1 MSKQFAV
8 SDESPCNQ
16 ARAAPAPAPSPC
28 GPCGGQSTGANT
40 VPSQVEQAILSAA
53 NPLPVT
59 ESEVAH
65 AHGVSGLLANKHEFA
80 SFPNIEQYTLN
91 SDSNPQVVKKKP
103 ACCTEYTQE
112 IAVKF
117 LKPPE
122 PPKPGNIVIKQQPDI
137 QTPPAPPLVIRQ
149 RGAEAVAPPPL
160 TIRESPPKLPCPIP
174 EKVVYVPGK
183 TIPPPPRKVILE
195 KLPEAPPKPQ
205 NILIERWLPIEEKTR
220 RVVFEKA
227 CPLQPLCPPQ
237 NLVVEWETP
246 CVVINKQYK
255 NLGVHPTDPEEYRTR
270 YNFNKQ
276 YQELPQAVFGVPI
289 PSDIQLAADLAA
301 SGAGAGAGASQSS
314 NPCNPC
320 VAYVPKL
327 EGDIE
332 ALRLIDLD
340 REGLSEY
347 KCQLG
352 L

>member
-1 MSKQFAV
+1 MSNNQYAV
-8 SDESPCNQ
+8 ETPCGQ
-16 ARAAPAPAPSPC
+16 AAPPVPPPC
-28 GPCGGQSTGANT
+28 GQPCEQGVNT
-40 VPSQVEQAILSAA
+40 LPSQVEQTLVSAA
-53 NPLPVT
+53 NPVPVT
-59 ESEVAH
+59 ENEEVSVI
-65 AHGVSGLLANKHEFA
+65 GVRGLLANKAEFA
-80 SFPNIEQYTLN
+80 TFPNIDKYTLN
-91 SDSNPQVVKKKP
+91 NDPSPQVIKKKP

-122 PPKPGNIVIKQQPDI
+122 PPKPGDIRIKQQPDI

-149 RGAEAVAPPPL
+149 PGKEAVAPPPL
-160 TIRESPPKLPCPIP
+160 TIRESPPKMPCPIP
-174 EKVVYVPGK
+174 EKLVTIPGK
-183 TIPPPPRKVILE
+183 AIPPPPRKVVVE
-195 KLPEAPPKPQ
+195 RLPDAPQKPQ

-220 RVVFEKA
+220 KVVFERA
-227 CPLQPLCPPQ
+227 CPVPPLCPPK
-237 NLVVEWETP
+237 NVVIEWETP
-246 CVVINKQYK
+246 CVNIVKDYK
-255 NLGVHPTDPEEYRTR
+255 NLGVFPTDPEEYRQR

-276 YQELPQAVFGVPI
+276 YSELPQAVFGVPI
-289 PSDIQLAADLAA
+289 PNDIQLAADLSA
-301 SGAGAGAGASQSS
+301 SGNVAS

-320 VAYVPKL
+320 QQCVNYVPKL